1 MSQEVIFASLN
12 KNQHP
17 DIKNFYL
24 HTHSHYELYCFLAG
38 DVDFLVEGTTYP
50 LEAGDLMIIGRSE
63 AHYTRLH
70 SPAPYERIVIHFSPQ
85 NILGTPEETAHIRKL
100 LDGRPLGKGNRFP
113 GATQKN
119 PHWVQYLHK
128 LINASG
134 WARSVYLTTLLHEL
148 AAAYAELPEGSSGK
162 AGGISGIIRYIN
174 ENLTQPLSLELLSQE
189 FFISKAQ
196 LNRSFKKTTGSTVW
210 EYIQAKRLLLAK
222 ELLRTGNPPTQVGIQ
237 CGFGNYSGFYRAYKK
252 RFGCAPNEEKVRR

>member
-85 NILGTPEETAHIRKL
+85 NILGTPEETAHIRRL

-113 GATQKN
+113 GAIQKY
-119 PHWVQYLHK
+119 PHWSQYLHK
-128 LINASG
+128 LISASG
-134 WARSVYLTTLLHEL
+134 WARSVYLTALLHEM
-148 AAAYAELPEGSSGK
+148 AAIYAEAPTASPDK
-162 AGGISGIIRYIN
+162 RNGISQILAYIN
-174 ENLTQPLSLELLSQE
+174 GNLTQPLSLELLSQK
-189 FFISKAQ
+189 FYISKAQ
-196 LNRSFKKTTGSTVW
+196 LNRSFKKATGSTVW
-210 EYIQAKRLLLAK
+210 EYIQAKRLLFAK
-222 ELLRTGNPPTQVGIQ
+222 ELLRTGNAPTQVSTL
-237 CGFGNYSGFYRAYKK
+237 CGFGNYCSFYRAYKK
-252 RFGCAPNEEKVRR
+252 RFHISPNEEKARR

>member
-1 MSQEVIFASLN
+1 
-12 KNQHP
+12 
-17 DIKNFYL
+17 
-24 HTHSHYELYCFLAG
+24 
-38 DVDFLVEGTTYP
+38 
-50 LEAGDLMIIGRSE
+50 MIIGRSE

-119 PHWVQYLHK
+119 PHWAQYLHK

-174 ENLTQPLSLELLSQE
+174 ENLTQPLSLELLSQK
-189 FFISKAQ
+189 FYISKAQ
-196 LNRSFKKTTGSTVW
+196 LNRSFKSSTGASVW
-210 EYIQAKRLLLAK
+210 DYIITKRLVMAK
-222 ELLRTGNPPTQVGIQ
+222 SYIAEGMGAQEAARS
-237 CGFGNYSGFYRAYKK
+237 CGFSDYSAFYRAYLKK
-252 RFGCAPNEEKVRR
+252 HGTTPTGNTRHF